1 MPSCCTIAILQGKQ
15 MRQFNAIDIG
25 ATLYVP
31 ATFKTISAIASGIK
45 YPELRSV
52 VFCLEDAIREDE
64 LEFAMRNISNM
75 IKEYEVSH
83 VKVFIRPR
91 DEYNLSK
98 LLDLEGIDKID
109 GFALA
114 KFNTKNMKRYIEV
127 LQMSYIHFYLM
138 PVIES
143 SDMFDI
149 DALKSIREFLQ
160 SIKKDRVLTL
170 RMGGE
175 DMFRMLGLKR
185 DCQSSIHDFHVS
197 SRVIAD
203 MLSVFKPYGFNV
215 TSAVYSCF
223 KEDQFFANELKR
235 DIKEGLFGKTI
246 IHPSQIE
253 ISNEVYKVSQEELDE
268 ARAISQKDDAI
279 FRYGDKMIEKSV
291 HQSYANII
299 LQRYEIYGVRS

>member
-1 MPSCCTIAILQGKQ
+1 

-31 ATFKTISAIASGIK
+31 ATFKTITSIASGIK

-64 LEFAMRNISNM
+64 LDFAMQNISDM
-75 IKEYEVSH
+75 LKQYVVSH

-98 LLDLEGIDKID
+98 LLDLDSIDKID

-114 KFNTKNMKRYIEV
+114 KFSTKNMKRYIEA
-127 LQMSYIHFYLM
+127 LQMSYLHFYIM

-143 SDMFDI
+143 NDMFDVE
-149 DALKSIREFLQ
+149 ALKSIREFLQ
-160 SIKKDRVLTL
+160 RMKKDKVLTM

-223 KEDQFFANELKR
+223 KEEKFFIQELNR

-246 IHPSQIE
+246 IHPSQITL
-253 ISNEVYKVSQEELDE
+253 SNEAYKVSQSELDE
-268 ARAISQKDDAI
+268 AREISQKDDAI

-291 HQSYANII
+291 HQSYADAI
-299 LQRYEIYGVRS
+299 LKRYEVYGIRS